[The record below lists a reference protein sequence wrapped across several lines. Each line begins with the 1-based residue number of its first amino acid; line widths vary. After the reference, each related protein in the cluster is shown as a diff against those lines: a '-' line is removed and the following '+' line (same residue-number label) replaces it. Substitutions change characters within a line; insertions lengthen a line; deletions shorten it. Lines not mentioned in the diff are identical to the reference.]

1 MFKSMAFTNSV
12 ASEYSGNDKI
22 EGLNDSVTEML
33 ILGRVAHVVENGGI
47 TKCTSC

>member
-1 MFKSMAFTNSV
+1 MFKSMALTNAV
-12 ASEYSGNDKI
+12 ASECSGNDKI